1 MAVYTATPKD
11 WANGTTPQ
19 DTDFDAHLRDF
30 ALAFGAW
37 NSYTPTL
44 GAWTLGNGT
53 VYGRYIQVQKTVLFK
68 CGFTFGSTSAAA
80 ASSPTLT
87 LPVTAAGTGDPSI
100 TGRVIDNGT
109 AYYHPFPVFASTTT
123 IGLYFPGTNGQWVV
137 PSTTVPFTWTTGDSF
152 HFAGSYEAA

>member
-1 MAVYTATPKD
+1 MASWTRAIKD
-11 WANGTTPQ
+11 WVGGSTPSA
-19 DTDFDAHLRDF
+19 TDFDEQLGEF
-30 ALAFGAW
+30 AAAFGAW
-37 NSYTPTL
+37 DSYTPTL

-87 LPVTAAGTGDPSI
+87 LPVTLASTGEPVL

-109 AYYHPFPVFASTTT
+109 AYYMPFPVAASTTT